1 MSESFGSDLVEP
13 EEPQVPLSSEDE
25 LRRKDI
31 MAPFATRRTA
41 TLHHVEA
48 QLAIR
53 LEELPP
59 FNPKKAPEEDV
70 RIAMIQEVMSTVQAA
85 AKDKGWSLSLHPGIP
100 KHLPDAEPEGES
112 PEAHHARTRALREKL
127 AAAGV
132 SGAHELE
139 HLPAGWTRVLEQA
152 GAGIL
157 ARLSLPDA
165 GRLRIIQAKEKFGT
179 LRFYVSAEGSDAFTA
194 DIFEIARWAEN
205 ATEDR
210 CCVTGKPGS
219 LDMAGWVLTLCPEMK
234 ALRLADREAFSDRIY
249 PPPPPEPSAQA
260 PDGI

>member
-1 MSESFGSDLVEP
+1 MSETVGSDLEEP
-13 EEPQVPLSSEDE
+13 AVPQVPLSAEDE
-25 LRRKDI
+25 ARRRDI
-31 MAPFATRRTA
+31 MTPFATRRTA
-41 TLHHVEA
+41 TLHHLEA

-70 RIAMIQEVMSTVQAA
+70 RIGMIQEVMSTLQAA
-85 AKDKGWSLSLHPGIP
+85 VKEKGWSLSLHPGIP
-100 KHLPDAEPEGES
+100 KHLPEAEPEGES
-112 PEAHHARTRALREKL
+112 PEAHYARTRALREKL

-132 SGAHELE
+132 DGAHEVE

-165 GRLRIIQAKEKFGT
+165 GRMRIIQAKEKFGT

-194 DIFEIARWAEN
+194 DIYEIARWAEN

-219 LDMAGWVLTLCPEMK
+219 LDNAGWVLTKTKSHKPLPSHCIGGGARRAG
-234 ALRLADREAFSDRIY
+234 ALFSPVALAT
-249 PPPPPEPSAQA
+249 
-260 PDGI
+260 GHNL